1 MDGELSMSKL
11 TSHFY
16 LSSHQ
21 IKRKLIDW
29 YNYGL
34 PKFRYGLSCEI
45 LRVSFWHNY
54 LKNSCFVF
62 VSTRRLRKYSFEFH
76 SQFIRVMFIRVC
88 FTKKFEEK
96 LANTRNSF
104 LLREWL
110 VENSIPRSWKLI
122 FNVVTVTKSNRNVR
136 LKIWF

>member
-11 TSHFY
+11 TSQFY

-21 IKRKLIDW
+21 IKMKLMDW

-34 PKFRYGLSCEI
+34 PKFLYCLSCEI
-45 LRVSFWHNY
+45 LRVSFWHNN
-54 LKNSCFVF
+54 LKNSCLVF

-76 SQFIRVMFIRVC
+76 SQLIRVNYVSPSNL
-88 FTKKFEEK
+88 KKSWQTPES
-96 LANTRNSF
+96 NSF

-110 VENSIPRSWKLI
+110 VLNSIPRSWKLI
-122 FNVVTVTKSNRNVR
+122 FNEVTVTKSNRNVR